1 MARFRRKNSED
12 QRLRRES
19 REKRRRLR
27 RESRGEPRGPSK
39 EELEAQLI
47 RNRQESLGPTSIPSI
62 YPKWPGPGHPT
73 ADILRAR
80 EVRRRAGRMPLGDR
94 SGRAGHHYRQE
105 REEAALEEEKARI
118 KSRARNP
125 PDSSELGLQDY
136 ARSPRPPEARTR
148 RSTLGERPPS
158 VKREEDED

>member
-1 MARFRRKNSED
+1 MERFRRRNSED
-12 QRLRRES
+12 QQLRRES
-19 REKRRRLR
+19 SQKRRRLR

-47 RNRQESLGPTSIPSI
+47 LNQQESLGPTSIPSI
-62 YPKWPGPGHPT
+62 YPKWSGPGHHT
-73 ADILRAR
+73 ADIYRAR
-80 EVRRRAGRMPLGDR
+80 EIRQRAGRMPLGDR
-94 SGRAGHHYRQE
+94 SGSGEHEFRRE

-158 VKREEDED
+158 VKREEED